1 MSLSVLESAYL
12 QLPSLVNKD
21 IQIDKFADHE
31 GEITNLK
38 VNSIAKKIKEI
49 SLWSSEMRNEKGKK
63 LKNFINNFYGIEN
76 IYKKYIPLYENFSDT
91 RNCYQKNHF
100 LEYF

>member
-49 SLWSSEMRNEKGKK
+49 SLWSSEMRNEKKGKIK
-63 LKNFINNFYGIEN
+63 KFY
-76 IYKKYIPLYENFSDT
+76 K
-91 RNCYQKNHF
+91 
-100 LEYF
+100 

>member
-49 SLWSSEMRNEKGKK
+49 SLWSSEMRNEKGK
-63 LKNFINNFYGIEN
+63 N
-76 IYKKYIPLYENFSDT
+76 
-91 RNCYQKNHF
+91 
-100 LEYF
+100 